1 MGLHKFGYSNQP
13 EKIGMNHDEIGL
25 LKEIEEECKNRG
37 IDFDSFIN
45 KVNRLRKR

>member
-13 EKIGMNHDEIGL
+13 ENIGMNHDEIGL
-25 LKEIEEECKNRG
+25 LKEMEETCKNRG

-45 KVNRLRKR
+45 KAALLRKR